1 MPNNP
6 GRPAPGPWEG
16 GAETGERG
24 WGSPVPAGYG
34 SLRGAG
40 PAVAEPPKVAAPEGV
55 ESAGAG
61 GPATRDMRRR
71 HQATKPTLSERL
83 RAAGAARAKA
93 RSTANGSASPAAAAA
108 NDAWHWTARSS
119 EPVAD
124 AAPTT
129 APPSSNGAAAA
140 PARQVPAERRPVRSR
155 RPAEAW
161 ARGTVRHV
169 DVLSVA
175 KVSLIFY
182 LLVLIIVV
190 VASVL
195 LWVVADAFGS
205 IHSIERSVKTLFD
218 LKKFTLHPTT
228 VAAYTSAG
236 GVVLAVAGTLA
247 NVLAALMYNLISD
260 LVGGVRIDVSSPGMT
275 PEGDEAGR
283 VGSRV
288 R

>member
-1 MPNNP
+1 MPDNP
-6 GRPAPGPWEG
+6 VRSAPGPWEG
-16 GAETGERG
+16 GRESGEAG

-34 SLRGAG
+34 SLRSAG
-40 PAVAEPPKVAAPEGV
+40 PAVAEPAAAVVDEAAPSQG
-55 ESAGAG
+55 AGAA
-61 GPATRDMRRR
+61 PRDPRRR
-71 HQATKPTLSERL
+71 HQAPKPTIGDRL
-83 RAAGAARAKA
+83 KAASAARAKA
-93 RSTANGSASPAAAAA
+93 RSTANGTASPASAAA
-108 NDAWHWTARSS
+108 NDAWHWTARAA
-119 EPVAD
+119 EPVAT
-124 AAPTT
+124 AAPT
-129 APPSSNGAAAA
+129 APSASNGVVS
-140 PARQVPAERRPVRSR
+140 PARQVPAERRPPARPL
-155 RPAEAW
+155 RPAEVW
-161 ARGTVRHV
+161 ARGTVRRV

-182 LLVLIIVV
+182 LMVLIIVV

-236 GVVLAVAGTLA
+236 GAVLAVAGTLA

-260 LVGGVRIDVSSPGMT
+260 LVGGVRIDVSSPDT
-275 PEGDEAGR
+275 APEGDQTGR